1 MTNSNL
7 VPCCTGRSALTVCQP
22 CSRHPRLARL
32 VLVVQ
37 DTTARPLLRW
47 RPSGGTTKGGTD
59 ARRNQ
64 QTNHCRGGV
73 ACSTLPSP
81 TGPGRIGPG
90 DRRERE
96 RDARRLLP
104 GGLVGAEPCQPGGG
118 NPSLPDNREG

>member
-37 DTTARPLLRW
+37 DTTASAPIATVAPEW
-47 RPSGGTTKGGTD
+47 WHDKGGTD

-64 QTNHCRGGV
+64 QTNHCPGGV

-81 TGPGRIGPG
+81 TGPSRIGPA
-90 DRRERE
+90 DRPARQ
-96 RDARRLLP
+96 RDPTRLLP
-104 GGLVGAEPCQPGGG
+104 GALVGAEPSQ
-118 NPSLPDNREG
+118 